1 MIERL
6 IPACILIQIEKYM
19 RKVEERGNLIFK
31 VELISKRKKIK
42 VVSGKQIENLAYRYN
57 IFDINL
63 FVFSDCF

>member
-31 VELISKRKKIK
+31 VELISKRKNLNLKLLAGNKLKILHNIG
-42 VVSGKQIENLAYRYN
+42 S

-63 FVFSDCF
+63 FAFK

>member
-31 VELISKRKKIK
+31 VELISKRKNLNLKLLAGNKLKILHNI
-42 VVSGKQIENLAYRYN
+42 GK

-63 FVFSDCF
+63 FAFK